1 MAEKSENI
9 KNGIAVQK
17 TFFSVGPTLRYS
29 HSNVRFFWTL
39 SLLVYIGTLLFWSKL
54 ITGDLVCFAKNWSN
68 PEVLWGLSE
77 HIKSPINIF
86 NYPEH
91 IFVLGGLMGILAIT
105 PVLVSQLM
113 SLKHCLPFIIC
124 SAVLGMPVAFSLT
137 LLVSCFAA
145 ASRPLR
151 FRSRII
157 SLALCLTP
165 QAIYWSVFGSIENV
179 DPIKTGLAYS
189 PWLFAWFCSLLIAGA
204 VLAVGHLTR
213 YRPGLVFL
221 FTLISLTTSV
231 VVFQRT
237 VSLAELDYQLY
248 IAGNDP
254 DKFEEFYEQD
264 LSTQID
270 AMVNQILT
278 DGTPF
283 GFYPTERDS
292 LRKRLISDIQNE
304 LRRDRWLR
312 GFERDD
318 KFNYQKKRN
327 DLLEQY
333 TNFINPPKKWWMPQ
347 IVHNWLTADEQR
359 QDRLPIALYYKGIL
373 SDMEPDIMLVEQKEI
388 LRFKSKYPHRGSLQ
402 IWVRLYKDF
411 GDSPESI
418 EARWR
423 IAKSLAG
430 EGQFDRAEE
439 LCDISLNMIEKQ
451 LIVSPSQ
458 IVETGKIFAV
468 FKKPAKTVMDT
479 AKLDD
484 LKFRINE
491 LKSIINIE
499 NHQNIPENNEILAKF
514 IMLNPNELDYLNNL
528 EDIAKHL
535 SKDSPLLDNIMLA
548 KALMLKDTAE
558 QSKELKNIADTYP
571 KTDSG
576 IHAIYELAVLRVNL
590 WQKLPEDDQEIKTN
604 YLLKAKEILN
614 GFITANPEHYLTDEA
629 AKILNSLPEVKQ

>member
-9 KNGIAVQK
+9 KNEIAVQK
-17 TFFSVGPTLRYS
+17 AFFTVGPTLRYS
-29 HSNVRFFWTL
+29 HSNVRFFWSL
-39 SLLVYIGTLLFWSKL
+39 SLLVYIGTVFFWSKL
-54 ITGDLVCFAKNWSN
+54 ITGDLICFAKNWSN

-91 IFVLGGLMGILAIT
+91 IFILGGLMGILAVA

-113 SLKHCLPFIIC
+113 SLKHSLPFVIC

-137 LLVSCFAA
+137 LLISCFAA
-145 ASRPLR
+145 ASRPFR

-157 SLALCLTP
+157 AIALCITP
-165 QAIYWSVFGSIENV
+165 QAVYWSVFGSIENV

-189 PWLFAWFCSLLIAGA
+189 PWLFAWFCCLFIAGA

-221 FTLISLTTSV
+221 FTLISLVTSIT
-231 VVFQRT
+231 VFQYT
-237 VSLAELDYQLY
+237 IGLAELDYQLY

-254 DKFEEFYEQD
+254 GKSEEFYEQD
-264 LSTQID
+264 ISNQID
-270 AMVNQILT
+270 VMVNQILT

-283 GFYPTERDS
+283 GFYPTDKNS
-292 LRKRLISDIQNE
+292 LRKRLIRDIQNE
-304 LRRDRWLR
+304 LRWDRWLR
-312 GFERDD
+312 GFERDE

-347 IVHNWLTADEQR
+347 IVHDWLISNKQR
-359 QDRLPIALYYKGIL
+359 QERLPIALYYKGIL

-388 LRFKSKYPHRGSLQ
+388 LRFKSKSPHRGSLQ
-402 IWVRLYKDF
+402 IWVRIYKDF

-423 IAKSLAG
+423 IANSLAG
-430 EGQFDRAEE
+430 EGQFERAEE
-439 LCDISLNMIEKQ
+439 LCNISLNMIEKQ

-458 IVETGKIFAV
+458 IAETGKIFAV
-468 FKKPAKTVMDT
+468 FKKPPKTVMDA

-491 LKSIINIE
+491 LKSIINVE
-499 NHQNIPENNEILAKF
+499 NHKNDPEDTEILAKF
-514 IMLNPNELDYLNNL
+514 IMLNPNEVDYLNKLDDLEKNL
-528 EDIAKHL
+528 SH
-535 SKDSPLLDNIMLA
+535 DSPLIDNVLLA

-558 QSKELKNIADTYP
+558 QSKELKNIADSYP
-571 KTDSG
+571 KSDGG
-576 IHAIYELAVLRVNL
+576 IDAMYELAVLRVNL
-590 WQKLPEDDQEIKTN
+590 WQKLPEDDKEMKTN
-604 YLLKAKEILN
+604 YLLKAKEILG
-614 GFITANPEHYLTDEA
+614 GFISENPDHYLTGEA